1 MPDCIRCQPTFPTHF
16 IGACSTFTVLMH
28 RAVITRRSIS
38 SRAPAVHQ
46 SERACYSVGVVFSTA
61 LLWLR
66 GRRSFP
72 SFLYDLPYPP
82 SFESS
87 SVIGSPLWQRDTR
100 THTIKVERGRI
111 YPCHILKEEELI
123 IHQGQ
128 ENFSYISHHW
138 IWNKQLYRIG
148 FISCFSRS
156 AFCFLSI
163 FYVHLFSQRSP
174 AQHALPDTFPD
185 LRKWGKHENEPENVM
200 NVNKDW
206 LRNRS
211 H

>member
-1 MPDCIRCQPTFPTHF
+1 MWDCIRCQPTFPTHF

-38 SRAPAVHQ
+38 SRAPAVHL

-72 SFLYDLPYPP
+72 SFLYDLPSPP
-82 SFESS
+82 SFGSR

-111 YPCHILKEEELI
+111 SM
-123 IHQGQ
+123 
-128 ENFSYISHHW
+128 SYTQRRGINYSSRAGEFL
-138 IWNKQLYRIG
+138 LY
-148 FISCFSRS
+148 
-156 AFCFLSI
+156 
-163 FYVHLFSQRSP
+163 
-174 AQHALPDTFPD
+174 FPSLD
-185 LRKWGKHENEPENVM
+185 MK
-200 NVNKDW
+200 
-206 LRNRS
+206 
-211 H
+211 